1 MIKKSKHE
9 LSFLCDLSIFFFL
22 FDFPFFNESILNLLS
37 FCPLW
42 FWISFTDAYFDISFG
57 NYFFKIK
64 KKKEKKIP
72 KTTKRETCIN
82 GLSSA
87 IKCKQRDIKQLSRG
101 LLALNV
107 DCWENMLFDINNLV
121 FLRLFFCFFFFF
133 FQLQDIL
140 IISRQQNKKDL
151 HVYCKIEHWRYGT
164 RINANKCRIHT

>member
-42 FWISFTDAYFDISFG
+42 FLISFTDAYFDISFG

-121 FLRLFFCFFFFF
+121 FYGFSFVF
-133 FQLQDIL
+133 
-140 IISRQQNKKDL
+140 SSSSSN
-151 HVYCKIEHWRYGT
+151 CKIFWSFPD
-164 RINANKCRIHT
+164 NKIRKIYMFTVKLSIEDTSMEQE